1 MKNLFSNYLILV
13 AFFSAIGILLFKS
26 FVLPLIHIYKIQF
39 IGVFDFSDV
48 TIVYTGAFFVIS
60 LILAGTLT
68 DYKESERIP
77 GEIASNLES
86 IEDWMILG
94 LKAPRI
100 VNPSINTEPLDKE
113 YVKNQLIISS
123 NQIVSWIHSKEKDSL
138 SIFPFIRNLN
148 EVAYYYVLRG
158 ADREAVKGIQE
169 NTNQLRKN
177 LTRIYAIS
185 RTNFIKPAYTLAQS
199 ILSIIIFLLLMAKFK
214 TPIGDMVVTFSLSFV
229 FIYLYFLIVS
239 LDDPFNITSKTKVD
253 LKPLYRFTD
262 RLKDSF

>member
-1 MKNLFSNYLILV
+1 MKNFISNYLILV

-26 FVLPLIHIYKIQF
+26 FVLPLIHIYKIQL